1 MDSAKI
7 DVDDSYNIMDNYNN
21 FELNNI
27 GINDEKVYKIA
38 QNIRN
43 IQKLGSNEITYI
55 CSLSHNLKLQIILLY
70 DHCMQE
76 LLMSLLRFK

>member
-1 MDSAKI
+1 MQTD
-7 DVDDSYNIMDNYNN
+7 N

-27 GINDEKVYKIA
+27 GINDEKVYKIS

-43 IQKLGSNEITYI
+43 IQKLELVEIAYI
-55 CSLSHNLKLQIILLY
+55 ETLSHDLKLQIILLY

-76 LLMSLLRFK
+76 LLLSLLQCN

>member
-1 MDSAKI
+1 MQTD
-7 DVDDSYNIMDNYNN
+7 N

-43 IQKLGSNEITYI
+43 IQKLELVEIAYI
-55 CSLSHNLKLQIILLY
+55 ETLSHDLKLKIILLY

-76 LLMSLLRFK
+76 LLLSLLQCN

>member
-1 MDSAKI
+1 MDSANME
-7 DVDDSYNIMDNYNN
+7 VDYSNNIMDNSNN

-27 GINDEKVYKIA
+27 GINDEKIYKIS

-55 CSLSHNLKLQIILLY
+55 GSLSHNLKLHIILLY

-76 LLMSLLRFK
+76 LLLSLLQCD